1 MQDFKDKAQKNL
13 TDRIKS
19 YGGTP
24 GRAAGGSTHSDAKQ
38 DRALVK
44 SMVEPSALK
53 RAAGGHV
60 KAPKKP
66 QTSVNIVIAPKGA
79 DNAPIGAGSAAPLVP
94 PRLAPRPAPVPAPA
108 PTPDGPMPA
117 GPMGAKRGGAIKRA
131 AGGKVGMTAG
141 AASGEGRIE
150 KIDAYGA
157 KAGVRKSK

>member
-1 MQDFKDKAQKNL
+1 MRTDMNEFKTKAQKSL

-24 GRAAGGSTHSDAKQ
+24 GRAAGGSMHSDAKE

-60 KAPKKP
+60 KAKKP
-66 QTSVNIVIAPKGA
+66 STQINIAIAPKGP
-79 DNAPIGAGSAAPLVP
+79 DSAPIGAGSAAPLVP
-94 PRLAPRPAPVPAPA
+94 PRLAPRPAPVPAPM
-108 PTPDGPMPA
+108 PDGPVPA

-131 AGGKVGMTAG
+131 SGGKVHMTAG
-141 AASGEGRIE
+141 AGSGDGRLE
-150 KIDAYGA
+150 KIKEYGS
-157 KAGVRKSK
+157 KAGVRK

>member
-24 GRAAGGSTHSDAKQ
+24 GRAAGGSMHSDAKQ
-38 DRALVK
+38 DRALIDKMVK
-44 SMVEPSALK
+44 PSALK

-66 QTSVNIVIAPKGA
+66 STAVNIVIAPKGT
-79 DNAPIGAGSAAPLVP
+79 DSAPIGAGSAAPLVP
-94 PRLAPRPAPVPAPA
+94 PRLAPRPAPAPA
-108 PTPDGPMPA
+108 PMPDGPPPA

-141 AASGEGRIE
+141 AASGEGRLE